1 MNIKTKMVFTYK
13 NKKYAEIAYNALYPD
28 NADYLDSYVE
38 DNKLICFI
46 ENDKI
51 GTVLNTIEDLIQCEK
66 MIEKTSEF
74 VK

>member
-13 NKKYAEIAYNALYPD
+13 NEKYANIAYNALYPD
-28 NADYLDSYVE
+28 NDNYIESYVKE
-38 DNKLICFI
+38 NQLICFI

-66 MIEKTSEF
+66 MIEQTSEIIE
-74 VK
+74 

>member
-13 NKKYAEIAYNALYPD
+13 NKKYDEIDYNALYPD

-66 MIEKTSEF
+66 MIEQTSEIIE
-74 VK
+74 